1 MSATQPSGKID
12 GIDQRIAPDARGS
25 RQIMTIIAILLAFA
39 LCHFIRELGRI
50 RKNRWLT
57 AWVGFAN
64 DAFGKLPG
72 WSDVLGFLV
81 IIAVPL
87 IVLLLI
93 NQLLNAALGIT
104 GSFLLALLV
113 LIYSFGPRD
122 LDTDVAEV
130 LEASD
135 EQKRTQALE
144 ILIDGPVPESD
155 SACRTA
161 AVEGVFQQALRR
173 WFGVIF
179 WFAVLGVVGALLY
192 RMVDWLDSEEPKVSS
207 DQRERFVRLQQ
218 IMDWPAAQLMT
229 LSLAIATDFDSVFKA
244 WKRYHDEQGHGL
256 FEGDNGFLLASARSV
271 VLSGHAA
278 RDGYADQLEGPM
290 ISLQQAMDLVWRMLG
305 VWLTV
310 LALLLLVGVLA

>member
-93 NQLLNAALGIT
+93 NQLLNTALGIT

>member
-1 MSATQPSGKID
+1 
-12 GIDQRIAPDARGS
+12 
-25 RQIMTIIAILLAFA
+25 MTIIAILLAFA
-39 LCHFIRELGRI
+39 LCHFIRDLGRI

-57 AWVGFAN
+57 TWVGFAN
-64 DAFGKLPG
+64 DAFGRLPA

-81 IIAVPL
+81 ILAIPL
-87 IVLLLI
+87 VVLLLM
-93 NQLLNAALGIT
+93 NQVLHAALGTT
-104 GSFLLALLV
+104 GSFLLALAV

-130 LEASD
+130 LEGSDSDQRRKALEDLLGGPIPTD
-135 EQKRTQALE
+135 EQ
-144 ILIDGPVPESD
+144 
-155 SACRTA
+155 ACHA
-161 AVEGVFQQALRR
+161 AAIGAVFQQALRR

-179 WFAVLGVVGALLY
+179 WFAVLGIVGALLY
-192 RMVDWLDSEEPKVSS
+192 RMVDWLDSEEPQVSGE
-207 DQRERFVRLQQ
+207 QRLRFVRLQQ

-256 FEGDNGFLLASARSV
+256 FDGDNGFLLASARSV
-271 VLSGHAA
+271 VLTGHAA

-290 ISLQQAMDLVWRMLG
+290 ASLQQAMDLTWRMLG

>member
-1 MSATQPSGKID
+1 
-12 GIDQRIAPDARGS
+12 
-25 RQIMTIIAILLAFA
+25 MTIIAILLAFA
-39 LCHFIRELGRI
+39 LCHFVRELGRI
-50 RKNRWLT
+50 RKNQWLT
-57 AWVGFAN
+57 SWVGFAN

-72 WSDVLGFLV
+72 WSDILGFLV
-81 IIAVPL
+81 ILAIPL
-87 IVLLLI
+87 IVLLLVDGV
-93 NQLLNAALGIT
+93 LHSALGTT
-104 GSFLLALLV
+104 GSFILALAV

-122 LDTDVAEV
+122 LDTDVAAV
-130 LEASD
+130 LEASN
-135 EQKRTQALE
+135 EPGRRQALE
-144 ILIDGPVPESD
+144 ELLEQPVPAD
-155 SACRTA
+155 DKTCRAA
-161 AVEGVFQQALRR
+161 AVDAVFQQALRR

-179 WFAVLGVVGALLY
+179 WFAVLGIVGALLY